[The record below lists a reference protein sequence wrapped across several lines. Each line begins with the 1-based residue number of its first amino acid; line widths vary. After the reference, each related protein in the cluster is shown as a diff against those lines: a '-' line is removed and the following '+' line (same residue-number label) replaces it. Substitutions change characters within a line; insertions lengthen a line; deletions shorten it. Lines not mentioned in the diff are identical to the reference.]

1 MCFRALSPARPADQ
15 RGSSRGDPAQIAYS
29 SEENKRSMATAIKRL
44 FVGNALRTD
53 QAAHERLPKKTAL
66 AVFSSDALS
75 STAYA
80 TEEILLVLAAAVAF
94 GQTTS
99 FNYDVPISLGIG
111 ALLVIVAISY
121 RQTIHAYPSGGG
133 AYIVAKENLGTTPG
147 LIAGASLLV
156 DYVLTVSVSIA
167 AGVAAIT
174 SMMQGTRFAWLDN
187 HKVALCLICIAF
199 VAVANLR
206 GVRESGALFAAPT
219 YAFVA
224 CFMFMIGYGIIHYYT
239 LGGVAPVPTGEELKV
254 AEGYATQPLTI
265 FLILGAFSN
274 GCSALTGVEAI
285 SNGVPA
291 FKKPEARNASTT
303 LVVMAALLTIMFL
316 GTSVMAYLYGVHPKA
331 NETVISQFGRIIF
344 TGAFGW
350 FYYVVQ
356 VTTALILILA
366 ANTSF
371 ADFPRLASLLG
382 RDRFLPRQFT
392 NRGDKLVFSNGVIIL
407 ALFSAILVAGF
418 GGDTSRLIPL
428 YAVGVFLSFT
438 LSQSGMV
445 RHWLK
450 ERADVRA
457 RQAAKSAGQK
467 ELPLSGTSDEA
478 GPTLPDAML
487 ATEQTHA
494 SHFVNDEVTDSS
506 HWKKS
511 IIINGLGAVATFI
524 VLCVFIVTK
533 FLHGA
538 WIVVVIIPLLV
549 LMFRAIH
556 KHYVRVAKQLSTEG
570 LEQLHHITN
579 TVLVP
584 ISGIHRGVINA
595 LQYAKSISPD
605 GVRAVY
611 VDIDEEA
618 TRKLQEKWE
627 QWGSGVELVILPSP
641 YRELTRPLLHYI
653 DEVDQLRDDD
663 VVTVILPEFIPAR
676 WWQQLLHNQ
685 SSLLLK
691 GSLLFKKNVIV
702 TSIPYHLDH

>member
-1 MCFRALSPARPADQ
+1 
-15 RGSSRGDPAQIAYS
+15 
-29 SEENKRSMATAIKRL
+29 MATAFKRL
-44 FVGNALRTD
+44 LVGKALRTE
-53 QAAHERLPKKTAL
+53 QAAHERLTKKTAL

-94 GQTTS
+94 GQANA
-99 FNYDVPISLGIG
+99 FHYVVPISLGI
-111 ALLVIVAISY
+111 ATLLVIVAISY

-133 AYIVAKENLGTTPG
+133 AYIVAKENLGVNAG
-147 LIAGASLLV
+147 LVAGASLLV

-174 SMMQGTRFAWLDN
+174 SMAQGTRFAWLDQ
-187 HKVALCLICIAF
+187 HKVALCLMFIMFI
-199 VAVANLR
+199 AVANLR

-219 YAFVA
+219 YAFLI
-224 CFMFMIGYGIIHYYT
+224 CFLFMIGFGIFHYFMYG
-239 LGGVAPVPTGEELKV
+239 GAAPVPGAEDLKV
-254 AEGYATQPLTI
+254 AEGYKFQPVTI

-274 GCSALTGVEAI
+274 GCAALTGIEAI

-291 FKKPEARNASTT
+291 FKKPEARNASMT
-303 LVVMAALLTIMFL
+303 LVVMAALLTVMFL
-316 GTSVMAYLYGVHPKA
+316 GTSVMAYLYGVHPHE

-356 VTTALILILA
+356 VTTALILVLA

-371 ADFPRLASLLG
+371 ADFPRLASLLA
-382 RDRFLPRQFT
+382 RDRFLPRQFAT
-392 NRGDKLVFSNGVIIL
+392 RGDKLVFSNGVIIL
-407 ALFSAILVAGF
+407 AIFSSLLVAGF

-450 ERADVRA
+450 ERAEVRA
-457 RQAAKSAGQK
+457 KAAVTPDAPQKRSLFDENAEAGQ
-467 ELPLSGTSDEA
+467 A
-478 GPTLPDAML
+478 LPDAEL
-487 ATEQTHA
+487 AA
-494 SHFVNDEVTDSS
+494 SETRASQFVNDEVTDST

-511 IIINGLGAVATFI
+511 IFINGLGAIATFV
-524 VLCVFIVTK
+524 VLCVFVITK
-533 FLHGA
+533 FIHGA
-538 WIVVVIIPLLV
+538 WIVVFLVPLLV
-549 LMFRAIH
+549 LMFRSIH

-570 LEQLHHITN
+570 LEQLHTINN
-579 TVLVP
+579 TVIVP

-605 GVRAVY
+605 GVKAVY
-611 VDIDEEA
+611 VDFDEEA
-618 TRKLQEKWE
+618 TAKLRRKWE
-627 QWGSGVELVILPSP
+627 QWGSGVELVVLPSP
-641 YRELTRPLLHYI
+641 YRELTRPLLRYI
-653 DEVDQLRDDD
+653 ERLRRRGSDNF
-663 VVTVILPEFIPAR
+663 VTVVLPEFIPAR

-691 GSLLFKKNVIV
+691 GSLLFKKSVV
-702 TSIPYHLDH
+702 VVSVPYHLEH